1 MTTPEATT
9 PDTTTPEAT
18 TPDTTPS
25 KAAQTGRF
33 PAGTFSPDP
42 QPSSAS
48 RRAVA
53 TAVLDLR
60 LLVRNG
66 EQLLL
71 ALVIPLAALVG
82 GTLITVIDLP
92 APRITTVTPGVL
104 ALAVLSTAFT
114 AQAITTGFDRRY
126 GVLRRL
132 AAAGMG
138 RLQLVTSKVL
148 AALVVIAG
156 QYVVLLT
163 LAALMGWRP
172 AGAALPAMAWTVL
185 LTVLGAAAFL
195 GLALLLG
202 GTLRAEAVLGLAN
215 LAWLLLVG
223 LGGLIVPLSTAP
235 GAFATLGGFT
245 PSGALC
251 EGLRDVLQDGA
262 APSLGTLAVLL
273 GWTVIGWAGTV
284 TWFKWQ

>member
-1 MTTPEATT
+1 MTRSWTT
-9 PDTTTPEAT
+9 PDGP
-18 TPDTTPS
+18 
-25 KAAQTGRF
+25 AARF
-33 PAGTFSPDP
+33 PAGTFTPDP
-42 QPSSAS
+42 RPSSPA

-82 GTLITVIDLP
+82 GTLVTVIDLP
-92 APRITTVTPGVL
+92 EPRINAVTPGVL

-138 RLQLVTSKVL
+138 RLQLVLSKVI
-148 AALVVIAG
+148 AALVVLLG
-156 QYVVLLT
+156 QYLVLLAV
-163 LAALMGWRP
+163 AALLGWRP
-172 AGAALPAMAWTVL
+172 AGPALPAVAWTVL

-215 LAWLLLVG
+215 LAWLLLVAV
-223 LGGLIVPLSTAP
+223 GGVIVPLTSAP
-235 GAFATLGGFT
+235 GWLATVGALT
-245 PSGALC
+245 PSGALTG
-251 EGLRDVLQDGA
+251 GLRAVLQDGH
-262 APSLGTLAVLL
+262 APSIAAVLVLL
-273 GWTVIGWAGTV
+273 GWTVLGWAGTV